1 MAFER
6 VLPFLKGTK
15 TINDCR
21 LRALASSSKSNSDIA
36 EAPENQK
43 NQKNQK
49 NQRQITSLSR
59 NQISS
64 SY

>member
-43 NQKNQK
+43 NQ
-49 NQRQITSLSR
+49 RQLTSLSR